1 MKIPDL
7 FYPECKQSLRL
18 IMRHHK
24 WNKNS
29 EFFFVLVSDVDE
41 SFGWKKKCT
50 NGFNKFIITESQ
62 EVRTKLSCLKIKKQQ
77 FQLIFIHVLKC
88 IMSQAPQAIKSY
100 HDCTASLSQHCNYYI
115 KCRTINWVLNTY
127 LKGYKY
133 IYLRE
138 GGGKIKSKHGN
149 TMSVFSV
156 FGRVG
161 QFGWFSYLQVKRQ
174 PIKCELGLWKSS

>member
-29 EFFFVLVSDVDE
+29 EHFFLSSSQMWTSCLAE
-41 SFGWKKKCT
+41 KKKST

-62 EVRTKLSCLKIKKQQ
+62 EERTKLSCLKIKKQR
-77 FQLIFIHVLKC
+77 FQLIFFHVLKC

-115 KCRTINWVLNTY
+115 KCRTSNWVLNTY

-133 IYLRE
+133 IYLR
-138 GGGKIKSKHGN
+138 GRGQNKIKAWQHN
-149 TMSVFSV
+149 ECFLPFRT
-156 FGRVG
+156 FGSIWLIQLFTG
-161 QFGWFSYLQVKRQ
+161 ETPAHQMWAGAL
-174 PIKCELGLWKSS
+174 EE